1 MNQLKYI
8 YFLLLSFMTIGTLN
22 AMEPAS
28 DDDVATKRKS
38 SFKAHLA
45 TYCCNYSEGGKKCN
59 AQFLQ
64 FAPVKSHVM
73 AHLDIKP
80 YRCNLPGCT
89 YSCTHKHS
97 LMSHLKSTHK
107 QSEIGIAPLSEETQQ
122 RINQRINPYILKMRE
137 PRSTLALDV
146 STPIYQCSY
155 STGGNTCNKQF
166 PQKKQAKQHVMMH
179 LKIKP
184 FHCKAEGC
192 KHQAARKFLL
202 AKHIKSFHP
211 KSNLPV
217 KPLSPETKKQI
228 KESVSPYILTIG
240 KTEKHQAKV
249 PRTDQQD
256 LVVPAAASLE
266 KDEPDEASCESFF
279 NELPALSSEST
290 ELPDNL

>member
-8 YFLLLSFMTIGTLN
+8 YFLLLSFVTIGTLN

-28 DDDVATKRKS
+28 DNVATKRKGA
-38 SFKAHLA
+38 FRAHVVA
-45 TYCCNYSEGGKKCN
+45 YCCNYSEGGKKCN
-59 AQFLQ
+59 AQFSQ
-64 FAPVKSHVM
+64 FAPAKGHVM

-80 YRCNLPGCT
+80 YRCSLPGCA

-107 QSEIGIAPLSEETQQ
+107 QSEIAIAPLSEEIQQ
-122 RINQRINPYILKMRE
+122 RIEQRINPYILKTQE
-137 PRSTLALDV
+137 PQSMLALDV
-146 STPIYQCSY
+146 SKPIHQCIY

-166 PQKKQAKQHVMMH
+166 SQRKQAKQHVMMH

-192 KHQAARKFLL
+192 EHQSPRGILL
-202 AKHIKSFHP
+202 ARHIKKLHP
-211 KSNLPV
+211 ESNLTV
-217 KPLSPETKKQI
+217 EPLSPKAKKQI

-256 LVVPAAASLE
+256 LVVPAAASLNR
-266 KDEPDEASCESFF
+266 DEHDDTSCESFF